1 MNLLNFNWIYWKLIQ
16 NLNRSWRYCHIP
28 VCSMRRKWLC
38 GRQEKKKETHSVLI
52 AASFELIFISLP
64 LSDYFRI
71 QWGKN
76 LSDISLCFM
85 EGCALFFLRC
95 GVVINFMECKISVCL
110 GVLWI
115 SVDVYWEFLLILM
128 TVAWYK
134 SEISGGIFHSLSWR
148 FLHKATGDRAVC
160 GGTNLLSC
168 VTAVIVSLK
177 HTVCP
182 MVFLR
187 IHDLPSF
194 TCHYLSVTS
203 SSQNHHSPSL
213 PTGTPATVYLPRTT
227 TTAHPRLL
235 AWILETADLQMFF
248 WGSFRKC

>member
-110 GVLWI
+110 EVLWI

-134 SEISGGIFHSLSWR
+134 SEISGGIFHSLSRR
-148 FLHKATGDRAVC
+148 FLHKATGDCAVWGDESFVVC
-160 GGTNLLSC
+160 HSC
-168 VTAVIVSLK
+168 HRKSEAYSMSHGVSSDSWPPQF
-177 HTVCP
+177 H
-182 MVFLR
+182 M
-187 IHDLPSF
+187 S
-194 TCHYLSVTS
+194 LSVCDKFQSEPPLPLPPYWNSSNSLSTQDNNNSTS
-203 SSQNHHSPSL
+203 
-213 PTGTPATVYLPRTT
+213 
-227 TTAHPRLL
+227 
-235 AWILETADLQMFF
+235 
-248 WGSFRKC
+248 